1 MRYLCNDKRVSSTVR
16 FDDEEWQL
24 ISLKENDHDD
34 DDGVT
39 KMVRKTI
46 KSMTK
51 GKTTMRCIGKS
62 LNEFQ
67 SNVNDRPTTLGEAW

>member
-1 MRYLCNDKRVSSTVR
+1 MMVVRGVRLVRYL
-16 FDDEEWQL
+16 F
-24 ISLKENDHDD
+24 LKENDRND

-39 KMVRKTI
+39 KMVRTTI

-67 SNVNDRPTTLGEAW
+67 SNVNDRPTTLGCGLVTWLYT

>member
-24 ISLKENDHDD
+24 ISLKENDRDD

-39 KMVRKTI
+39 KMVR
-46 KSMTK
+46 
-51 GKTTMRCIGKS
+51 TTYKVDDEG
-62 LNEFQ
+62 
-67 SNVNDRPTTLGEAW
+67 